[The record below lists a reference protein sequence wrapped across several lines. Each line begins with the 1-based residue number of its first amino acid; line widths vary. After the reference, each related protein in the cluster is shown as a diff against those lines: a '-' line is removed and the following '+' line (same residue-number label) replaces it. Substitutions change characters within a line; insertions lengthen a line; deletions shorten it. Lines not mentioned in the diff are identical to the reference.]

1 MTYQPQPAASLLRLG
16 REGDFSVPWPEKG
29 GRRRAEDGDFFRS
42 VAGLRAGRGQTGGR
56 FSFTGRKSEG
66 TESELIKSSVELPG
80 TPVCPLSALSPVHS
94 GNMSRLLPAGF
105 RLFPHTAA
113 KVPFPSQAEQTGGLD
128 WRQASPSILSG
139 ALLVRL
145 AAGLRC
151 RGLSDKQNQDC
162 NGNHIWKHGQNL

>member
-42 VAGLRAGRGQTGGR
+42 VAELRAGRGQTGGR

-128 WRQASPSILSG
+128 WRQVSPSIFIWRPSRTAGRWPSVQRTFRQTESG
-139 ALLVRL
+139 L
-145 AAGLRC
+145 
-151 RGLSDKQNQDC
+151 Q
-162 NGNHIWKHGQNL
+162 W